1 MKRFDVVSG
10 PNTMN
15 AWWHSPLSRLIWF
28 SPLLVVIIL
37 GLILVPTYR
46 EAVNDIKTGVR
57 AVINEEA
64 LGLNEIYRQ
73 QGIEGLI
80 PAVDQRNRALDTAA
94 IYLLIDAQGKRLAG
108 DDIEWPDKLL
118 PVSDS
123 DSGFV
128 IAPGDSKETLVAK
141 EFTYSDGS
149 RLLVGQRSPLNNFR
163 SNLRI
168 RLSMATFLAFLGS
181 LALGAWTL
189 GRYRRRLERIEHSA
203 RHILSG
209 NLSQRLQ
216 LDGRRDELD
225 QLANEFNQ
233 AFAEIEKLMDATRHV
248 SSAIAHDMRRPI
260 SALRYRL
267 EELSRRSDL
276 PDELHE
282 HVDAL
287 LQQTDESL
295 NTFSALLRLARLES
309 GSYGP
314 KREPVDIHALITEVA
329 DTYEPVATAHH
340 MQLISQCDAAQVMG
354 DWNLLFLSL
363 QNLLDNAIHYGRE
376 KIEIKSQCSD
386 REVIIT
392 VRDHGPGVDETVLP
406 KLFDR
411 FFRGDEAR
419 TAGGSGIGLALVRAV
434 ADTHG
439 GQVSAF
445 NANPGL
451 CVKIQLPLRQNTN

>member
-1 MKRFDVVSG
+1 MKQDIDLHAMK
-10 PNTMN
+10 T
-15 AWWHSPLSRLIWF
+15 WWRSPLSRLIWF

-37 GLILVPTYR
+37 GSILVPTYR

-57 AVINEEA
+57 SVINEEA
-64 LGLNEIYRQ
+64 LGLNEVYRQ
-73 QGIEGLI
+73 QGIKGLI
-80 PAVDQRNRALDTAA
+80 AAVDQRNRTLDTAA
-94 IYLLIDAQGKRLAG
+94 IYLLTDAQGKRLAG
-108 DDIEWPDKLL
+108 DDLEWPGKFS
-118 PVSDS
+118 PVS

-128 IAPGDSKETLVAK
+128 IVPDDSKETLVGKVFIYA
-141 EFTYSDGS
+141 DGS
-149 RLLVGQRSPLNNFR
+149 RLLVGQRSPLNRFR
-163 SNLRI
+163 SDLRT
-168 RLSMATFLAFLGS
+168 RLSMATLLAFMGS
-181 LALGAWTL
+181 LLLGAWTL
-189 GRYRRRLERIEHSA
+189 GRYRKRLERIEHSA

-216 LDGRRDELD
+216 LDGQRDELD

-276 PDELHE
+276 PAELHE
-282 HVDAL
+282 HIDAL

-314 KREPVDIHALITEVA
+314 KRDPVDIHALITEVV

-340 MQLISQCDAAQVMG
+340 MQLISHCDPAQVLG

-376 KIEIKSQCSD
+376 KIEISSQRVD
-386 REVIIT
+386 NEVIIT
-392 VRDHGPGVDETVLP
+392 VRDHGPGVDEMALP

-411 FFRGDEAR
+411 FYRGDEAR

-434 ADTHG
+434 ADIHG

-451 CVKIQLPLRQNTN
+451 SVKIELPLQPRVN